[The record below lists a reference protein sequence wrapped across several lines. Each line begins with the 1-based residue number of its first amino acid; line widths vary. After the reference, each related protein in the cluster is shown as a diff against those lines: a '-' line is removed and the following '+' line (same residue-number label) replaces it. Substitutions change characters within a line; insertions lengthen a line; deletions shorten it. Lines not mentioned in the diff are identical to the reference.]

1 MGSQLARAT
10 ASTVFG
16 SAVAGYG
23 FAIGRD
29 AWRHTKKNM
38 VVLLILAVLLCGVCV
53 PFFAARGLVRHHQR
67 GFLGTLFVTILGNCL
82 LWCVGVGILC
92 VTSVFIQTGFS
103 SQPYGSTDMQMGHAR
118 LPMDIFPLF
127 ILGVVGITVTGLL
140 VGLWQRP
147 KRKRAFTIA
156 LDNDQFLA
164 NHGIQET
171 GGHDITHV
179 DDEGNN
185 LRLMEI
191 NTMYIVFM
199 AVGRRNRRAYIHLD
213 HNGRMVEYTGVVAI
227 T

>member
-1 MGSQLARAT
+1 MGSQLVRAT

-29 AWRHTKKNM
+29 AWRHTKKNG
-38 VVLLILAVLLCGVCV
+38 VILLILAVLLFGLCA
-53 PFFAARGLVRHHQR
+53 PFFAARGVVRHHQR
-67 GFLGTLFVTILGNCL
+67 GFLRTLLATILGNGL
-82 LWCVGVGILC
+82 LWCVGVSVLF
-92 VTSVFIQTGFS
+92 VTFVFIEALLS
-103 SQPYGSTDMQMGHAR
+103 SQPSSGTAMQGGYASVSPG
-118 LPMDIFPLF
+118 LFPLF
-127 ILGVVGITVTGLL
+127 VLVVVGITLAGFL

-156 LDNDQFLA
+156 LDNDRFLA
-164 NHGIQET
+164 SNGIHET

-179 DDEGNN
+179 DDEGNH

-191 NTMYIVFM
+191 NRMYIVFM

-213 HNGRMVEYTGVVAI
+213 TEGRMVEYTGVVAI
-227 T
+227 A